1 MCAYEA
7 QRKVRIRTGSKLGKA
22 ECFVSSEYGTV
33 KPQHLLE
40 MNSVGSISD
49 TAVEADNMSA
59 NPVVIYHTLHPC
71 KLPPEL
77 SDFVTHLWCFL
88 PLAGCPAA
96 VRLKG
101 AASNIKKIFC
111 SVACLFVFGSGVWT
125 VSPQLMAQAAENHK
139 VFREW
144 YLKILEEFGD
154 RMQADADMSELPF
167 ESESVPSTLLFD
179 FELCSLSGMNCPG
192 RYVRKSFPLA

>member
-22 ECFVSSEYGTV
+22 ECFVSSEHGTV

-96 VRLKG
+96 VRLRG

>member
-1 MCAYEA
+1 MRAHEA
-7 QRKVRIRTGSKLGKA
+7 QRKVRIGAGSKLCKA
-22 ECFVSSEYGTV
+22 ESFVSSEHGVV

-49 TAVEADNMSA
+49 TAVEADDMSA
-59 NPVVIYHTLHPC
+59 NPVLICHTLHPC
-71 KLPPEL
+71 KLSPEL
-77 SDFVTHLWCFL
+77 SDFVTPLWCFL
-88 PLAGCPAA
+88 PSATSPAA

-101 AASNIKKIFC
+101 AASNVKKIFC

-154 RMQADADMSELPF
+154 RMQADADTSELPF
-167 ESESVPSTLLFD
+167 ESESMPSTLLFD

-192 RYVRKSFPLA
+192 RYVRKTFPLA